1 MLQNNATLK
10 SLIDKLWQN
19 FWEGGYQKI
28 MLILNL
34 KSNKSYFNVVKLS
47 PLSHPLF
54 RRGLEVRSLKEVNLT
69 TLNHS

>member
-1 MLQNNATLK
+1 MPNYSMKFSVSMN
-10 SLIDKLWQN
+10 
-19 FWEGGYQKI
+19 YVYPKI

-34 KSNKSYFNVVKLS
+34 KSNKSYFNVVKLN

>member
-1 MLQNNATLK
+1 MPNYSMKFSVSMNYV
-10 SLIDKLWQN
+10 
-19 FWEGGYQKI
+19 YQKI
-28 MLILNL
+28 MLIVNL